1 MEVFSIVF
9 MFILILVTICSYSG
23 YYYQYGKLARYFLSN
38 MYRFK
43 SSYVLMTIV
52 FGIKPFL
59 KGFVHAMF
67 FENWFLQIWLLI
79 GIESLVIVVIILF
92 EIICDNHKSRLKL
105 FFELLYSFC
114 YVGLNVILLC
124 RYEYLVDN
132 EAFQQEIELY
142 TKLLVYLMLIVLLLR
157 VVMEIKEAIECKC
170 CSNTIV
176 PEEQLKNSQ
185 KSKNSI
191 DENI

>member
-132 EAFQQEIELY
+132 EAFQQEVEIY
-142 TKLLVYLMLIVLLLR
+142 SKLLVYLMLILLCLR
-157 VVMEIKEAIECKC
+157 MLVEIKEAIDCKC
-170 CSNTIV
+170 SSNTVV
-176 PEEQLKNSQ
+176 PSATLADK
-185 KSKNSI
+185 KSKNKLN
-191 DENI
+191 ENI